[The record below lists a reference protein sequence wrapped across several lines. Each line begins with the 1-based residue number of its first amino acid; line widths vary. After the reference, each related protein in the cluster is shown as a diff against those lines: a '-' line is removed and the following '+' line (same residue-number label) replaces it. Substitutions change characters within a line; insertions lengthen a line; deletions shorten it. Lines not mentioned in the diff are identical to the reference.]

1 MLGVGTEQPQAASI
15 EVDKSDQVLRVLDAQ
30 GKLLAQFTA
39 TMGSST
45 YPLPIGTWK
54 IQGNGFNPDV
64 AL

>member
-39 TMGSST
+39 TMGSSNF
-45 YPLPIGTWK
+45 PLPIGTWK
-54 IQGNGFNPDV
+54 IQGTGFNPAV
-64 AL
+64 GL